1 MISKT
6 ERTEKQQGRIDAQSE
21 VINALA
27 EKKELN
33 MWEIKEQKQLFY
45 STVHKAVK
53 ALQKEGLVEPVK
65 SQKSQKGVKTTIF
78 SLTFKGFIGYLA
90 SQTESWRPNV
100 IAPIGDA
107 EQPKRSQEKKN
118 EELSK
123 LLGITEAYGERLNYA
138 IFEEIHWLTERYGPN
153 LLHEVVDIARLVEAS
168 PGVVEYVERYRKELD
183 LAKREKQRLLRN
195 PDLQNKARSMV
206 QNGKTVKK
214 SSHDPVKE
222 VNIRIRS
229 AELCLERFLWVQNDW
244 MKQSFA
250 ARLAQRILVFPAEGD
265 MCNEALHMLFKQ
277 VADEF
282 REAWVEPI
290 EDMAHVFKSGD
301 AKGVRRRILESIN
314 KRSTGGSVF
323 SSA

>member
-1 MISKT
+1 MISRT
-6 ERTEKQQGRIDAQSE
+6 ERTEKRQGRIDAQSE

-27 EKKELN
+27 ERKELN
-33 MWEIKEQKQLFY
+33 MWEIKEQQQLFY

-78 SLTFKGFIGYLA
+78 SLTFKGFIRYLA
-90 SQTESWRPNV
+90 SQTESWRPKV

-107 EQPKRSQEKKN
+107 EQLKKSQEKKK
-118 EELSK
+118 EELLK
-123 LLGITEAYGERLNYA
+123 LLGITKANGELLNYA
-138 IFEEIHWLTERYGPN
+138 IFREIRWLTEHYGSK

-168 PGVVEYVERYRKELD
+168 PGAVEHVERFRKELD
-183 LAKREKQRLLRN
+183 QAKREKQRLLRN
-195 PDLQNKARSMV
+195 PRLQNKARSMV
-206 QNGKTVKK
+206 QNGKTVKA
-214 SSHDPVKE
+214 SSRDPVEE
-222 VNIRIRS
+222 VNIRIRY
-229 AELCLERFLWVQNDW
+229 AELSLKKFLQAQNDW

-265 MCNEALHMLFKQ
+265 MRNEALYMLFKQ
-277 VADEF
+277 VANEF

-301 AKGVRRRILESIN
+301 AKGVRRRILESQN
-314 KRSTGGSVF
+314 KRLNGRSVF

>member
-1 MISKT
+1 MGIS

-53 ALQKEGLVEPVK
+53 ALQKQGLVEPVK

-107 EQPKRSQEKKN
+107 EQLKRSQEKKN
-118 EELSK
+118 KKLSK
-123 LLGITEAYGERLNYA
+123 LLGITEAYGELLNYA
-138 IFEEIHWLTERYGPN
+138 IFREIRWLTERYGSK
-153 LLHEVVDIARLVEAS
+153 LLHEVLNIARLVEAS
-168 PGVVEYVERYRKELD
+168 PGAVEHVERYRKELD
-183 LAKREKQRLLRN
+183 QAKREKQRLLRN
-195 PDLQNKARSMV
+195 PDPQNKGKESIV
-206 QNGKTVKK
+206 QNGKTVKT
-214 SSHDPVKE
+214 SSHDPVE
-222 VNIRIRS
+222 EANIRIRY
-229 AELCLERFLWVQNDW
+229 AELSLKKFLQAQNDW

-265 MCNEALHMLFKQ
+265 MRNEALYMLFKQ

-301 AKGVRRRILESIN
+301 AKGVRRRILESMN
-314 KRSTGGSVF
+314 KRSTGRSVF